1 MRNSY
6 LIGPLMW
13 APAPRLARLA
23 GVVERVAATVRLFHA
38 RARERR
44 ELLAMSDRDL
54 RDIGL
59 TRLDAWRE
67 ANKPLWR
74 S

>member
-6 LIGPLMW
+6 LNEQLMW
-13 APAPRLARLA
+13 TPVPRLSRHVGLVRRVVATLRRL
-23 GVVERVAATVRLFHA
+23 HA